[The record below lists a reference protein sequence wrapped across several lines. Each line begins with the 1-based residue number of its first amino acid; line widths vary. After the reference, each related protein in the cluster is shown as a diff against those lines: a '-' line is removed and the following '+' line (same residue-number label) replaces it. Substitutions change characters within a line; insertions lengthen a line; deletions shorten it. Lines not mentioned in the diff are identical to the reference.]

1 MQGCLFGLGL
11 EETETVLRAALAQLH
26 GAEARLESWIAQRFT
41 THGRHRVLR
50 FDLCARVPGASGVQ
64 RHQWVGKFYDRG
76 EDARRAETIL
86 RALAD
91 IDSLADGGVVTPRV
105 IACDPARGLLLMTYE
120 AGDSLS
126 SAIAQYPEVVP
137 SVIGRALAALHAT
150 DIALD
155 EAACP
160 AVVLAELGPKVA
172 DLCARFPGQATALR
186 SMLAALVRGMPLLPA
201 PGAFLHGDFGPAQVI
216 WQGGHIVV
224 LDFDKCAH
232 GDPAVDLGNLLTQ
245 LRRLTL
251 RKPEKLPAAFP
262 SLRAAILDAYQRW
275 SPPDPGLDRRVAW
288 HEQAALLRK
297 IHYLAFDRTRHP
309 EADAI
314 KRREAEATR
323 LLACAHALLD
333 EAAGPLA
340 QAARPRPIV
349 PAKSRA
355 SFIRRRS
362 ALELVLQALS
372 TRPATAAELNQ
383 IRRLFDET
391 NGGTA

>member
-1 MQGCLFGLGL
+1 MSGCLFGLGL
-11 EETETVLRAALAQLH
+11 EETETVLRVALAQLH
-26 GAEARLESWIAQRFT
+26 GAEARLESWSAQRFT
-41 THGRHRVLR
+41 THGRHRVVR
-50 FDLCARVPGASGVQ
+50 YDLCAHPSGASGVQ

-105 IACDPARGLLLMTYE
+105 VACDPPRGLLLMTYE
-120 AGDSLS
+120 AGGSLIT
-126 SAIAQYPEVVP
+126 AIAQYPEVVP
-137 SVIGRALAALHAT
+137 SAIGRALAALHAT
-150 DIALD
+150 DIPLD
-155 EAACP
+155 EAPGP
-160 AVVLAELGPKVA
+160 AALLADLQPKVT
-172 DLCARFPGQATALR
+172 DLYATFPGEATALR
-186 SMLAALVRGMPLLPA
+186 SMLAALVREMPLSA
-201 PGAFLHGDFGPAQVI
+201 SPGAFLHGDFGPAQLI

-224 LDFDKCAH
+224 LDLDKCGH

-251 RKPEKLPAAFP
+251 LKPEKLPVAFP

-275 SPPDPGLDRRVAW
+275 SPPDPGLDGRVAW
-288 HEQAALLRK
+288 HEQVALLRK

-314 KRREAEATR
+314 KQREAEAFR

-333 EAAGPLA
+333 EGAGPLA
-340 QAARPRPIV
+340 QGAGPRPIV
-349 PAKSRA
+349 PSKSPT

-372 TRPATAAELNQ
+372 TRPATTEELDQ
-383 IRRLFDET
+383 IRRLLDET
-391 NGGTA
+391 NGGTE

>member
-1 MQGCLFGLGL
+1 MSGRLVGLGP
-11 EETETVLRAALAQLH
+11 EETETVLRVALAQLH
-26 GAEARLESWIAQRFT
+26 GAEAQLESWSAQLFT
-41 THGRHRVLR
+41 THGRHRVVR
-50 FDLCARVPGASGVQ
+50 YDLCAQAAGASGVQ

-91 IDSLADGGVVTPRV
+91 IDSLVDGGVVTPRV
-105 IACDPARGLLLMTYE
+105 VACDPPRGLLLMTYE

-155 EAACP
+155 EAAYP
-160 AVVLAELGPKVA
+160 AGVLAELRPKVA
-172 DLCARFPGQATALR
+172 DLRARFPGQATALR
-186 SMLAALVRGMPLLPA
+186 SMLAALERGMPLLLA

-232 GDPAVDLGNLLTQ
+232 GDPAVDLGNFLTQ

-251 RKPEKLPAAFP
+251 RMAEKLPVAFP

-275 SPPDPGLDRRVAW
+275 SPPDPGLARRVAW
-288 HEQAALLRK
+288 HEQVALLRK
-297 IHYLAFDRTRHP
+297 IHGLAFDRTRHP

-314 KRREAEATR
+314 KGREAEAIR
-323 LLACAHALLD
+323 LLARAHATLD
-333 EAAGPLA
+333 EAPGPLA
-340 QAARPRPIV
+340 QATRPRPIV
-349 PAKSRA
+349 AAKSRA
-355 SFIRRRS
+355 NIIRRRS

-372 TRPATAAELNQ
+372 TRPATPAELDQ
-383 IRRLFDET
+383 IRRLFEGDSI
-391 NGGTA
+391 